1 MCIRLITILFV
12 LFSVSASSTV
22 LAKERAKKGSRT
34 PYRGLFPSPPL
45 FDRMPTYRTQGK
57 RSLNFLS
64 ARSWNARSIA
74 PTARRWL
81 RGSAPPIRHP
91 NSASRGSAS

>member
-34 PYRGLFPSPPL
+34 PYRGLFPSPLYLTECLLIGP
-45 FDRMPTYRTQGK
+45 K
-57 RSLNFLS
+57 E
-64 ARSWNARSIA
+64 NAA
-74 PTARRWL
+74 
-81 RGSAPPIRHP
+81 
-91 NSASRGSAS
+91 